1 MLSRT
6 FCCCFPRRTTARALL
21 LVIAAVGTAPA
32 RAGLLTTRQTLE
44 NFSFL
49 AGELEYH
56 PDPRTFTLPTDGAF
70 AFTATDPDLGY
81 RAAGSKHD
89 SLRGSLHIV
98 PKSDNYGSFLSADFN
113 IFGSLPTLSAQTAAT
128 LNADAVKSLRP
139 DSKPD
144 GLAFL
149 SDHEPI
155 IGPLASRYRGAG
167 VFMLVAGVDDQTWV
181 QGFADG
187 ANTMQLLDAED
198 GVPKS
203 TATPGD
209 LEAIPLPAT
218 PWLLLAGLPL
228 ALRRRRAHRGG

>member
-1 MLSRT
+1 VLSRT
-6 FCCCFPRRTTARALL
+6 SGISLPGRTTARALL
-21 LVIAAVGTAPA
+21 LVIAAIGAAPA
-32 RAGLLTTRQTLE
+32 HADLLTTRQTLE

-49 AGELEYH
+49 AGAIEYA

-81 RAAGSKHD
+81 RAADSKHD

-98 PKSDNYGSFLSADFN
+98 PKSDNYGNFLSADFN
-113 IFGSLPTLSAQTAAT
+113 IFGSLPALSNQTEAR
-128 LNADAVKSLRP
+128 LNADAVQSLRP

-149 SDHEPI
+149 SDHERI

-167 VFMLVAGVDDQTWV
+167 VFMLVVGVDDQTWV

-198 GVPKS
+198 GVAKG
-203 TATPGD
+203 TASPED
-209 LEAIPLPAT
+209 LAAIPLPAT
-218 PWLLLAGLPL
+218 AWLLIAGLPL
-228 ALRRRRAHRGG
+228 ALRRRLRNAG